1 MQREKYEIIV
11 VGGGHAGV
19 EAALAC
25 ARKGHDTL
33 MLCLGLGTVSMMAC
47 NPAIGGTA
55 KGHLVREIDALGG
68 EMALAADKALVQ
80 IKMLNSAKGPAV
92 FSLRG
97 QEDKA
102 VYQRVIADAL
112 RRTPRLTVRVGE
124 GVEVLLSGGAA
135 CGVKLA
141 DGEEIFSDSVILATG
156 VYLNGKVIIGEYSK
170 SSGPSGQDRKSV
182 V

>member
-1 MQREKYEIIV
+1 MKNNKFEVIV

-25 ARKGHDTL
+25 ARKGHSTL
-33 MLCLGLGTVSMMAC
+33 MLCLDFGTVSMMAC

-102 VYQRVIADAL
+102 LYQRVIMDAL
-112 RRTPRLTVRVGE
+112 RSAEGLTLREGE
-124 GVEVLLSGGAA
+124 GAEVLVSGGAA

-141 DGEEIFSDSVILATG
+141 DVEANFADADRSEERRV
-156 VYLNGKVIIGEYSK
+156 GKECRSRWSPYH
-170 SSGPSGQDRKSV
+170 
-182 V
+182 